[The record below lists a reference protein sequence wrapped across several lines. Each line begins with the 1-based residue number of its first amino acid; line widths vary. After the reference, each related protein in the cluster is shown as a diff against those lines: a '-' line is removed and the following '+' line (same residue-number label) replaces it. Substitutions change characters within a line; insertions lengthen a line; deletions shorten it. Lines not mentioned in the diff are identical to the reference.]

1 MSELTAHVDL
11 PLNETAS
18 AVARRSV
25 QTTLF
30 AWGFDDPAWLDAAT
44 LVVSE
49 LVGNAVRHG
58 GGCLALE
65 LHAHE
70 EHVTIS
76 AADGSAVIPSR
87 RDDPD
92 GDGGRGLAIIEA
104 LSQRWGVEDHHGGKR
119 VWVLLAPHPSPQ
131 ADG

>member
-11 PLNETAS
+11 PLNETAP
-18 AVARRSV
+18 AVARRSL

-30 AWGFDDPAWLDAAT
+30 AWGFSDQDWLNAAI

-49 LVGNAVRHG
+49 LVANAVRHG

-65 LHAHE
+65 LRAHE
-70 EHVTIS
+70 AQVTIC
-76 AADGSAVIPSR
+76 AADGSAVVPRR

-92 GDGGRGLAIIEA
+92 GDSGRGLAIIEA
-104 LSQRWGVEDHHGGKR
+104 LSQRWGVENHQGGKR
-119 VWVLLAPHPSPQ
+119 VWVLLQPHP
-131 ADG
+131 AA